1 MLYLILL
8 NYILQKDLVMIK
20 INNLQKFF
28 NNECILDGINL
39 HIKKDEF
46 VVLLGASGSGKST
59 LLKILSGYESFEYGD
74 VSVDNQNFIG
84 KIPSH
89 KSRQIITQQ
98 YSLLPWLSAKA
109 NIEFALKCYGFKDKK
124 ERKERAE
131 QFLALV
137 HLQNKADLFPHS
149 LSGGQAQRVAIARAL
164 SLNPTILFLDEPFS
178 ALDPIVRLKLQN
190 EIKEL
195 SINKSVIFVT
205 HDIDEAINIAD
216 TIVILRQGKIVSKLK
231 NPRFSPHS
239 SNFFELKSKIFDILN
254 GQDPIIEYMI

>member
-1 MLYLILL
+1 
-8 NYILQKDLVMIK
+8 
-20 INNLQKFF
+20 
-28 NNECILDGINL
+28 
-39 HIKKDEF
+39 
-46 VVLLGASGSGKST
+46 
-59 LLKILSGYESFEYGD
+59 
-74 VSVDNQNFIG
+74 
-84 KIPSH
+84 
-89 KSRQIITQQ
+89 
-98 YSLLPWLSAKA
+98 
-109 NIEFALKCYGFKDKK
+109 
-124 ERKERAE
+124 
-131 QFLALV
+131 
-137 HLQNKADLFPHS
+137 
-149 LSGGQAQRVAIARAL
+149 

-216 TIVILRQGKIVSKLK
+216 TIVILRQGKIISKLK

>member
-1 MLYLILL
+1 MA
-8 NYILQKDLVMIK
+8 MIK

-39 HIKKDEF
+39 HVKKGEF

-59 LLKILSGYESFEYGD
+59 LLKILGGYESFERGD
-74 VSVDNQNFIG
+74 VSVDNQNFSN

-89 KSRQIITQQ
+89 KTRQIITQH
-98 YSLLPWLSAKA
+98 YSLLPWLSARA

-124 ERKERAE
+124 ERKERAQ
-131 QFLALV
+131 QFLTLV

-164 SLNPTILFLDEPFS
+164 SLNPSILFLDEPFS
-178 ALDPIVRLKLQN
+178 ALDPIVRLKLQA
-190 EIKEL
+190 ELKEL
-195 SINKSVIFVT
+195 CKNKSVIFVT

-216 TIVILRQGKIVSKLK
+216 TIIILRQGKIAKKLK
-231 NPRFSPHS
+231 NPGFSPHS
-239 SNFFELKSKIFDILN
+239 PSFFELKSKIFDILN
-254 GQDPIIEYMI
+254 GQDLDIEYMI